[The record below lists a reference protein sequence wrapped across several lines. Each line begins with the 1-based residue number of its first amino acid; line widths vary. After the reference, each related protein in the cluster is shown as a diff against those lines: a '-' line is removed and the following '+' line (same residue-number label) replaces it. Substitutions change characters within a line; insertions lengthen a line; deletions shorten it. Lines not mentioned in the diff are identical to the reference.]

1 MGAFPIL
8 SAQNNKAGDIERET
22 DRVFAAAMK
31 EVALAREQIRRAEEM
46 LDRLEMTARSQ
57 RRRKPAA
64 E

>member
-8 SAQNNKAGDIERET
+8 SGQDNKVGDIERET

-57 RRRKPAA
+57 CRRKPAA